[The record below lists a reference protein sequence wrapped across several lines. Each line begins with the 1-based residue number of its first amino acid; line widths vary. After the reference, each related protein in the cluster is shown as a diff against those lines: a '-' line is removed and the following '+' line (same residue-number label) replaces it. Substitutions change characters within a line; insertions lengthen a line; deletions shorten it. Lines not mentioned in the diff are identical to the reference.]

1 MIKNLFRILQIIYLA
16 IKYDVDGM
24 LLNSKL
30 VSKKVY
36 FFYFFPWNWF
46 RKKDV
51 QDIPLKIRTL
61 FEELGPIFVKLGQI
75 VSTRKDLLRD
85 DIAEELSKLQDS
97 VKPFPG
103 DEAVKIIEHDMGKKI
118 DFIFST
124 FNPVPIASASI
135 AQVHEATLNNNNNVI
150 VKVVRPRI
158 VEQINKDLLLM
169 KRVATYLNSLSDD
182 FRRMHLIEVVN
193 DYEKIIF
200 DELDLIK
207 EASNAKRMKNNF
219 RNSDLLYIP
228 DIHWDLVTKNVLV
241 MERVFATPINNKR
254 ELRDNNINFEEIA
267 NKALELF
274 FIQVFEHN
282 FFHADMHPGNIF
294 VKNIDNKV
302 QFVLVDFGIVGSL
315 SEFDKKYLAENFVAF
330 FNRDYEKVA
339 RLHVECE
346 WVPRNTNISEL
357 EEAIR
362 KNCEPMLDRP
372 IKDISI
378 SDIIISLFSTARK
391 FKLEV
396 QPQLILMQKTLL
408 YTEGLGRQFNP
419 ELDLWKTS
427 KPILERWM
435 KNQKSLLSMIKKF
448 RKNSTQLIDVFP
460 EIPISIR
467 RIIDLINNDNFD
479 LNRNLN
485 QLKKVE
491 KQIYKN
497 SMRNYWYF
505 SIFFLLVPP
514 TMMGVFLASFDK
526 LHIYFD
532 FSVPYVLI
540 ALLFIFILKP
550 KEDK

>member
-1 MIKNLFRILQIIYLA
+1 
-16 IKYDVDGM
+16 
-24 LLNSKL
+24 
-30 VSKKVY
+30 
-36 FFYFFPWNWF
+36 
-46 RKKDV
+46 
-51 QDIPLKIRTL
+51 
-61 FEELGPIFVKLGQI
+61 
-75 VSTRKDLLRD
+75 
-85 DIAEELSKLQDS
+85 
-97 VKPFPG
+97 
-103 DEAVKIIEHDMGKKI
+103 MGKKI

-526 LHIYFD
+526 FCTIYFD
-532 FSVPYVLI
+532 CP
-540 ALLFIFILKP
+540 FIYIYSQT
-550 KEDK
+550 